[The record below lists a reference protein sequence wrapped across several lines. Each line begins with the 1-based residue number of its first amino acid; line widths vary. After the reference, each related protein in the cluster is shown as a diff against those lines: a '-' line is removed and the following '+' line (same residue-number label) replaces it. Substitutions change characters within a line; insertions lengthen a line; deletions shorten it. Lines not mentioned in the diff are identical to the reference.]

1 MSYNARNY
9 TEQGGEITHIGGT
22 LIVDEGGSVE
32 GLPSPTLPTAS
43 ASKAGVVKVG
53 SGLSISNGVLSA
65 NGITPA
71 ANQAASTATE
81 LADLK
86 NDFNTLLASLKAAG
100 LMTADS

>member
-1 MSYNARNY
+1 MSYTTKNY
-9 TEQGGEITHIGGT
+9 TEQGGDITHIGGS
-22 LIVDEGGSVE
+22 LIIEEGASVE
-32 GLPSPTLPTAS
+32 GLPAPTLPTAS

-65 NGITPA
+65 DGITPA

-86 NDFNTLLASLKAAG
+86 NDFNTLLASLKTAG

>member
-1 MSYNARNY
+1 MSYNVKNY
-9 TEQGGEITHIGGT
+9 TEQGGEVTHIGGT
-22 LIVDEGGSVE
+22 LVIEEGGSVE

-43 ASKAGVVKVG
+43 ASTAGVVKVG
-53 SGLSISNGVLSA
+53 SGLSIADGVLSA
-65 NGITPA
+65 NGISPA

-86 NDFNTLLASLKAAG
+86 SDFNTLLASLKAAG